1 MNDLKQKEKNGEI
14 YISVDIE
21 TSGPIPYKYSMLSL
35 GACIVGNPEKTF
47 YVEIVPINDS
57 FLPDALEI
65 SGFSLDHLKKNG
77 TPPKEAMVSFKNWI
91 ISNSKGKIPIFV
103 GFNAPFDWQFV
114 NWYFHIFLSDNP
126 FGINAIDIKAYFM
139 GVTHTSWA
147 NTSSRNLPDW
157 LKVEN
162 KNEHNALSDAISQG
176 ILFERLLE
184 EGVNE
189 KRD

>member
-1 MNDLKQKEKNGEI
+1 MKDTEEKNEYGEV
-14 YISVDIE
+14 YFSVDIE
-21 TSGPIPYKYSMLSL
+21 TSGPIPHKYSMLSL
-35 GACIVGNPEKTF
+35 GACIVGHLDTTF
-47 YVEIVPINDS
+47 YAEIIPISDI
-57 FLPDALEI
+57 FLPEALEV
-65 SGFSLDHLKKNG
+65 SGFSLDYLKDKG
-77 TPPKEAMVSFKNWI
+77 RSPQEVMVLFKNWI

-114 NWYFHIFLSDNP
+114 NWYFHMFLSDNP

-139 GVTHTSWA
+139 GANHTSWA

-157 LKVEN
+157 LNVEN

-176 ILFERLLE
+176 IIFERLLE